1 MNNIVDF
8 IVNNYIWFIV
18 GGIVVI
24 LTIIGYFA
32 EKSDFL
38 AKKRVV
44 SQEDSKESAPVT
56 VDENKEGRGL
66 RDIVNSHKDKE
77 EKVEE
82 NVIAPLTDTPTPVD
96 TPVSDVPQELFAP
109 INAAS
114 VPVAGTPVVDAPLV
128 EAPVVET
135 PVDTPVVEES
145 APVLDTPI
153 TEPVVETPVVDTPV
167 IEAPVVEA
175 PVVDTP
181 VEEPVVEA
189 TEPVT
194 ETVEPVVE
202 TPVVEAPVVET
213 PVETPVVEPVM
224 ETPIVEAPVTEPVMD
239 APVIDTPV
247 VDVPVV
253 EANQDITPDMIPQ
266 VEPVEDM
273 NVSIDVTPK
282 ELDPASLTT
291 EELYTPDVAPVVEEE
306 KDLTNAEFEKMFPD
320 DPIIINESQQPEEK
334 APVETPVETPEDV
347 WKF

>member
-38 AKKRVV
+38 AKKVV
-44 SQEDSKESAPVT
+44 NQEDSKESAPVT

-114 VPVAGTPVVDAPLV
+114 VPVADTPVVDAPLV
-128 EAPVVET
+128 ETPVVET
-135 PVDTPVVEES
+135 PVDTPVVEEP

-167 IEAPVVEA
+167 IETPVVEA

-181 VEEPVVEA
+181 VVEPVVEA

-213 PVETPVVEPVM
+213 PIDTPV
-224 ETPIVEAPVTEPVMD
+224 VEAPVTEPVMD

>member
-1 MNNIVDF
+1 MNNVVDF

-38 AKKRVV
+38 AKKVV
-44 SQEDSKESAPVT
+44 NQEDSKDSAPET

-66 RDIVNSHKDKE
+66 RDILNSHKVE
-77 EKVEE
+77 EKKVEE
-82 NVIAPLTDTPTPVD
+82 DIVAPLTDTPTPVD

-114 VPVAGTPVVDAPLV
+114 VPVAETPVVDAPLV
-128 EAPVVET
+128 EAPVVEA
-135 PVDTPVVEES
+135 PAIDT
-145 APVLDTPI
+145 
-153 TEPVVETPVVDTPV
+153 PVVETPVVEPVMETPV
-167 IEAPVVEA
+167 VEAPVVEA
-175 PVVDTP
+175 PALDAPITEPVVDAPVLDTP
-181 VEEPVVEA
+181 VVEPVVEA
-189 TEPVT
+189 PAVEPVIEAPIVEPVT

-202 TPVVEAPVVET
+202 TPVVE
-213 PVETPVVEPVM
+213 PVM
-224 ETPIVEAPVTEPVMD
+224 ETPAVEAPVV
-239 APVIDTPV
+239 DTPV
-247 VDVPVV
+247 VDTPVTEEV
-253 EANQDITPDMIPQ
+253 VGQDITPDMIPQ
-266 VEPVEDM
+266 VGPVEDM

-291 EELYTPDVAPVVEEE
+291 EELYTPEAAPVVEEE

>member
-38 AKKRVV
+38 AKKVV
-44 SQEDSKESAPVT
+44 NQEDTKDSAPET

-66 RDIVNSHKDKE
+66 RDILNSHKVE
-77 EKVEE
+77 EKKVEE
-82 NVIAPLTDTPTPVD
+82 DIVAPLTDTPTPVD
-96 TPVSDVPQELFAP
+96 TPVSDVPRELFAP

-114 VPVAGTPVVDAPLV
+114 VPVAETPVAAPIDTPPMEEAV
-128 EAPVVET
+128 AAPEVAPVVE
-135 PVDTPVVEES
+135 
-145 APVLDTPI
+145 APALDTPI
-153 TEPVVETPVVDTPV
+153 AEPVVETPVLDTPV
-167 IEAPVVEA
+167 VEPVLE
-175 PVVDTP
+175 TP
-181 VEEPVVEA
+181 AVEPVVEPA
-189 TEPVT
+189 IEAPIVEPVT

-202 TPVVEAPVVET
+202 A
-213 PVETPVVEPVM
+213 PVVEPVM
-224 ETPIVEAPVTEPVMD
+224 ETPAVE

-247 VDVPVV
+247 VDTPVTEEV
-253 EANQDITPDMIPQ
+253 VGQDITPDMIPQ
-266 VEPVEDM
+266 VGPVEDM

-291 EELYTPDVAPVVEEE
+291 EELYTPEATPVVEEE

-320 DPIIINESQQPEEK
+320 DPIIINESQQTEEK